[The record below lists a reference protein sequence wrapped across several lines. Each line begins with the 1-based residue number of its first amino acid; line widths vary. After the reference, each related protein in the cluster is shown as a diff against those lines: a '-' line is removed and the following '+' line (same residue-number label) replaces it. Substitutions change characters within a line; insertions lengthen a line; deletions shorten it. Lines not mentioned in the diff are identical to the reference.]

1 MSSLNW
7 KHADDH
13 VSVGSVEQARRN
25 LILQKWWQEIE
36 RIERRYFIA
45 MRVSRNMRRR
55 YRLSEEKVNA

>member
-36 RIERRYFIA
+36 RVNLRFYIRR
-45 MRVSRNMRRR
+45 VQSRNLRRR
-55 YRLSEEKVNA
+55 LSRERENINA